1 MVHINYLAIAVAT
14 VLLFIFSAV
23 YYTVLNKKV
32 MALRGIKPGK
42 DGKFKNSMTSDKV
55 IVELLRTYILGL
67 IIAYAIHYLLINN
80 VVEAIYLAFWLWI
93 GFPVIL
99 LAGSVIH
106 ENYPKKLA
114 IIHAG
119 DWLVKLVLL
128 TIILT
133 VWK

>member
-14 VLLFIFSAV
+14 VLLFIISAV

-32 MALRGIKPGK
+32 MALRGIKPNK
-42 DGKFKNSMTSDKV
+42 DGKFEGAMTSEKV

-67 IIAYAIHYLLINN
+67 IIAYAIHYLAINDS
-80 VVEAIYLAFWLWI
+80 VEAIYLAFWLWI

-99 LAGSVIH
+99 LVGSVIH

-114 IIHAG
+114 AIHAG
-119 DWLVKLVLL
+119 DWLIKLLIM
-128 TIILT
+128 TIILST
-133 VWK
+133 WK

>member
-14 VLLFIFSAV
+14 ILLFIISAV
-23 YYTVLNKKV
+23 YYIVLNKKV
-32 MALRGIKPGK
+32 MALRGIKPNKKGE
-42 DGKFKNSMTSDKV
+42 FENSMTSDKV

-80 VVEAIYLAFWLWI
+80 IIEAIYLAFWLWI

-99 LAGSVIH
+99 LVGSVIH
-106 ENYPKKLA
+106 EGYRKKLA
-114 IIHAG
+114 AIHAG
-119 DWLVKLVLL
+119 DWLVKLLIFTV
-128 TIILT
+128 ILT

>member
-1 MVHINYLAIAVAT
+1 MVHINYLAITVAT
-14 VLLFIFSAV
+14 VLLFVISAA
-23 YYTVLNKKV
+23 YYVVLNKKV
-32 MALRGIKPGK
+32 MALRGIKPNK
-42 DGKFKNSMTSDKV
+42 DGKFESRMTSEKV

-80 VVEAIYLAFWLWI
+80 AVEAVYLAFWLWI

-99 LAGSVIH
+99 LVGSVIH

-114 IIHAG
+114 VIHAG
-119 DWLVKLVLL
+119 DWLVKLLVL
-128 TIILT
+128 TVILT

>member
-14 VLLFIFSAV
+14 ASLFIISAV
-23 YYTVLNKKV
+23 YYMVLNRKV
-32 MALRGIKPGK
+32 MTLRGIKPKK
-42 DGKFKNSMTSDKV
+42 DGKFENSMTSEKV

-80 VVEAIYLAFWLWI
+80 AVEALYLAFWLWI

-99 LAGSVIH
+99 LVGSVVH

-114 IIHAG
+114 TIHAG
-119 DWLVKLVLL
+119 DWLVKLLVL
-128 TIILT
+128 TVVLT